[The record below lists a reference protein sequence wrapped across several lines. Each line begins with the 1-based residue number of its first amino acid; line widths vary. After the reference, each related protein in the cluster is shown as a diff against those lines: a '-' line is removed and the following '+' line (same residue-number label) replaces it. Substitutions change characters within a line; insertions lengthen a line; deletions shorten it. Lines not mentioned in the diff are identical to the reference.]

1 MAQIVD
7 DVQLNK
13 DDELF
18 ETYLREARK
27 KVDPAKISDDND
39 GMLYWFFRCLY
50 ADCRNH
56 EFANRKTNYD
66 DELRLAAESQVI
78 CEVLTAREKMFAM
91 AI

>member
-7 DVQLNK
+7 DVQLNR
-13 DDELF
+13 DDALF
-18 ETYLREARK
+18 EEYLKEARK
-27 KVDPAKISDDND
+27 QVDPAKISNDED

-50 ADCRNH
+50 TDCRNH
-56 EFANRKTNYD
+56 DFANRKTNYN

-78 CEVLTAREKMFAM
+78 CEILTDREKMFAI